1 MIYWQSLRA
10 NPLSLCTMKAFD
22 ICKWQLGRIFRSFH
36 KNQSNLARA
45 IWMNNFKAFARRSWR
60 SRSAGCLHHRAGWLC
75 MKKVKKTYHFEMKI
89 WTNLGIHTERVLRR
103 NSISN
108 TRQQIRA
115 LGFENQSQ
123 RFSSFFFRIFPFLE
137 RRSVNINSGSHLYS
151 HFLCSTIWFSFSPP
165 FQSCLKSRF
174 GFTQHGTRLCTTV
187 RWELYSQFRKLQ
199 LNIYL
204 RGGGE
209 IVDILI
215 LHMSG
220 RNA

>member
-1 MIYWQSLRA
+1 
-10 NPLSLCTMKAFD
+10 MKAFD
-22 ICKWQLGRIFRSFH
+22 VCKWQLGRRFQSFH
-36 KNQSNLARA
+36 KNQSNLARVL
-45 IWMNNFKAFARRSWR
+45 WMNNFKAFARRSWR
-60 SRSAGCLHHRAGWLC
+60 SRSAGCLHFPSCWLI
-75 MKKVKKTYHFEMKI
+75 MHEESEKTYHFEMKI

-115 LGFENQSQ
+115 RVRESIPAIFIIFL
-123 RFSSFFFRIFPFLE
+123 RDFSISRV
-137 RRSVNINSGSHLYS
+137 RSVNINSGSHLYS
-151 HFLCSTIWFSFSPP
+151 HFLRSTIWFSFSPP
-165 FQSCLKSRF
+165 FRSCLKHRF
-174 GFTQHGTRLCTTV
+174 GFIQHETRLCTTV

-199 LNIYL
+199 QNIHR